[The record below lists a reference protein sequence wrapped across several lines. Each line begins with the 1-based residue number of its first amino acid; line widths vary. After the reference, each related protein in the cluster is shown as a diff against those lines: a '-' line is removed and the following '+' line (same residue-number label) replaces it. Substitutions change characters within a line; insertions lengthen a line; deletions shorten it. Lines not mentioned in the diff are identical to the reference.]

1 MSATAGSA
9 PCPQAFVTLAEEM
22 AAAAGEVARRYFRT
36 ALDVHDKPD
45 DTPVTLAD
53 REAEAAIRAI
63 VARAHPDHGVV
74 GEEHGSDRPG
84 ADYVWV
90 LDPIDGT
97 RKFIAGNPLFG
108 TLIALLRE
116 GRPILGVIDM
126 PMLDERWT
134 GAVGRPTRFTDR
146 QGAREARVRPCADLA
161 GAVLSASSPHMFA
174 EEEFIAFERVRRA
187 AKTVLYGG
195 DCFAY
200 GALAGGFLDLVVEA
214 DMDPY
219 DFMALV
225 PVVEGA
231 GGVMTDWTGAPLGLE
246 TDGRVIAAGD
256 KGVHEAAL
264 ELLAAD

>member
-1 MSATAGSA
+1 MSAQARGAG
-9 PCPQAFVTLAEEM
+9 CPQAFITLAEDM
-22 AAAAGEVARRYFRT
+22 ADAAGQVARRYFRT

-63 VARAHPDHGVV
+63 IARAHPDHGVI
-74 GEEHGSDRPG
+74 GEEQGSERAG
-84 ADYVWV
+84 AEYVWV

-97 RKFIAGNPLFG
+97 KKFISGNPLFG
-108 TLIALLRE
+108 SLIALLQE
-116 GRPILGVIDM
+116 GRPILGIIDM
-126 PMLDERWT
+126 PMLGERWT
-134 GAVGRPTRFTDR
+134 GAAGRPTRFQDR
-146 QGAREARVRPCADLA
+146 QGAREARVRSCTGLA

-174 EEEFIAFERVRRA
+174 ADEFPAFERVRRA

-231 GGVMTDWTGAPLGLE
+231 GGVMTGWTGAPLVLE

-264 ELLAAD
+264 ALLAAD

>member
-1 MSATAGSA
+1 MSAEARGAG
-9 PCPQAFVTLAEEM
+9 CPQAFITLAEDM
-22 AAAAGEVARRYFRT
+22 ADAAGAVARRYFRT
-36 ALDVHDKPD
+36 TFDVYDKPD
-45 DTPVTLAD
+45 DTPVTRAD
-53 REAEAAIRAI
+53 REAEAAVRAI
-63 VARAHPDHGVV
+63 IARAHPDHGVV
-74 GEEHGSDRPG
+74 GEEQGSDRAG
-84 ADYVWV
+84 AEYVWV

-116 GRPILGVIDM
+116 GRPILGLIDM
-126 PMLDERWT
+126 PMLGERWT
-134 GAVGRPTRFTDR
+134 GAAGRPTRFADR
-146 QGAREARVRPCADLA
+146 QGAREVRGRPCAGLT
-161 GAVLSASSPHMFA
+161 GAVLSASSPHMFSGD
-174 EEEFIAFERVRRA
+174 EFPAFERVRRA
-187 AKTVLYGG
+187 AKSVLYGG

-231 GGVMTDWTGAPLGLE
+231 GGMMTDWTGAPLALE

-256 KGVHEAAL
+256 KRAHEAAL
-264 ELLAAD
+264 ELLAAH

>member
-1 MSATAGSA
+1 MNSAA
-9 PCPQAFVTLAEEM
+9 CPQAFITLAGEM
-22 AAAAGEVARRYFRT
+22 AAAAGAVARRYFRT
-36 ALDVHDKPD
+36 ALDVDDKPD
-45 DTPVTLAD
+45 DTPVTRAD

-63 VARAHPDHGVV
+63 IARAHPDHGVV
-74 GEEHGSDRPG
+74 GEEEGSDRPG

-97 RKFIAGNPLFG
+97 RKFITGNPLFG
-108 TLIALLRE
+108 TLIALLRQ

-126 PMLDERWT
+126 PMLGERWT
-134 GAVGRPTRFTDR
+134 GAAGRPTRFEDR
-146 QGAREARVRPCADLA
+146 QGARAARVRPCADLA

-174 EEEFIAFERVRRA
+174 EDEFAAFERVRRA
-187 AKTVLYGG
+187 ARMALYGG

-256 KGVHEAAL
+256 KRAHDAAL
-264 ELLAAD
+264 ALLAGD

>member
-1 MSATAGSA
+1 MSIEARSAG
-9 PCPQAFVTLAEEM
+9 CPQAFITLAEEM
-22 AAAAGEVARRYFRT
+22 ADAAGAVARRYFRT
-36 ALDVHDKPD
+36 TLDVHDKPD
-45 DTPVTLAD
+45 DTPVTRAD
-53 REAEAAIRAI
+53 REAEAAMRSI

-74 GEEHGSDRPG
+74 GEEQGSDRPE
-84 ADYVWV
+84 AAYVWV

-108 TLIALLRE
+108 TLIALLHH
-116 GRPILGVIDM
+116 GRPILGIIDM
-126 PMLDERWT
+126 PMLGERWT
-134 GAVGRPTRFTDR
+134 GAGGRPTRFVDR
-146 QGAREARVRPCADLA
+146 QGAREVRVRPCADLA
-161 GAVLSASSPHMFA
+161 AAVLSASSPHMFA
-174 EEEFIAFERVRRA
+174 EDEFPAFERVRRA
-187 AKTVLYGG
+187 AKSVLYGG

-231 GGVMTDWTGAPLGLE
+231 GGVMTDWTGAPLALE

-256 KGVHEAAL
+256 KRVHEAAL
-264 ELLAAD
+264 ALMASD

>member
-1 MSATAGSA
+1 
-9 PCPQAFVTLAEEM
+9 
-22 AAAAGEVARRYFRT
+22 
-36 ALDVHDKPD
+36 
-45 DTPVTLAD
+45 
-53 REAEAAIRAI
+53 
-63 VARAHPDHGVV
+63 VV
-74 GEEHGSDRPG
+74 GEEQGSERAG
-84 ADYVWV
+84 AEYVWV

-97 RKFIAGNPLFG
+97 RKFITGNPLFG
-108 TLIALLRE
+108 TLIALLRH

-126 PMLDERWT
+126 PMLGERWT
-134 GAVGRPTRFTDR
+134 GVAGRPTRFADR

-174 EEEFIAFERVRRA
+174 EAEFSAFERVRRS

-231 GGVMTDWTGAPLGLE
+231 GGVMTDWTGAPLALE
-246 TDGRVIAAGD
+246 TDGRVVAAGD
-256 KGVHEAAL
+256 RRVHEAAL